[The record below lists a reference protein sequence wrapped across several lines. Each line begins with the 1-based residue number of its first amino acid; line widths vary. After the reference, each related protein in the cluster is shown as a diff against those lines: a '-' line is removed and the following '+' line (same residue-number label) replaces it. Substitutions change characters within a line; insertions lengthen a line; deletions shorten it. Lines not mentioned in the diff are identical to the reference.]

1 MKQTKI
7 VPIRKQFKAT
17 GKFHA
22 GVEKSPKEEQEYGP
36 GKKNIVLC
44 KNCEAVYA
52 NKSWHH
58 GLQEYK
64 NIREDA
70 RVVFT
75 ICPAC
80 QMIADH
86 AFEGEVVLE
95 NVPGTN
101 RDEVIRNIKNTGAL
115 AYERDPMDRVISIKE
130 EGGRIEVKTT
140 ENQLAR
146 AIAREV
152 AQAYKGATV
161 QTRWSKEESVV
172 RLKVTF
178 RRKENE

>member
-1 MKQTKI
+1 MRQIKNIST
-7 VPIRKQFKAT
+7 RKQFEAM

-22 GVEKSPKEEQEYGP
+22 GIERSVKQEQEYGL

-44 KNCEAVYA
+44 KKCEAVYF

-58 GLQEYK
+58 GLEEYK
-64 NIREDA
+64 NLREDN
-70 RVVFT
+70 RVVFVM
-75 ICPAC
+75 CPAC

-86 AFEGEVVLE
+86 LFEGEVIIE
-95 NVPGTN
+95 NVPETLK
-101 RDEVIRNIKNTGAL
+101 DEVVRNIKNTGAI
-115 AYERDPMDRVISIKE
+115 AEERDPMDRIIRIKNLE
-130 EGGRIEVKTT
+130 SRIEVTTT

-161 QTRWSKEESVV
+161 ETRWSKEESVT

-178 RRKENE
+178 KKAENE